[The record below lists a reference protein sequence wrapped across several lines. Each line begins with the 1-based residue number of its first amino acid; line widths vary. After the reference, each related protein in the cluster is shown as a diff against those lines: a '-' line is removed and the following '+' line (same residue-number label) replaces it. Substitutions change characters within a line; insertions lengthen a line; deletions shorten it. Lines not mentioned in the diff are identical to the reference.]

1 MDGGRALLKLDSRW
15 WRERYSGNLG
25 REKEIK
31 RFNKLGEGEKEG
43 GAYHPSALPLLNAVQ
58 AVQDYSRDPLTI

>member
-1 MDGGRALLKLDSRW
+1 MNWGRALLKLDSRW
-15 WRERYSGNLG
+15 WRERYSENLG

-43 GAYHPSALPLLNAVQ
+43 GAYHPSAVKGGTTGSGSFAVILSQ
-58 AVQDYSRDPLTI
+58 